1 MKTIG
6 LLGGMSWE
14 STVEYYR
21 VVNTVVQEALGG
33 LHSARIVVYSV
44 DFDELAKSMAANGWE
59 KIEAVLSCAAKTLE
73 MAGAD
78 FLVIGTNTMH
88 KLAPEIAAS
97 ISVPILHIADAMAQE
112 VSAAG
117 LTRLGLLGTRPV
129 MEMNFY
135 KEKLGAHGLETVTP
149 PPEDRAEIHR
159 IIFEELCRGEIVE
172 NSKQSALAIIGRLM
186 ERGAEGIILGC
197 TELGLLLR
205 PRDTAAPL
213 FDSALVHARRAALF
227 ALEDSRQ

>member
-44 DFDELAKSMAANGWE
+44 DFDELAKSMAMNGWE
-59 KIEAVLSCAAKTLE
+59 KIEAVLSCAAKALE
-73 MAGAD
+73 VAGAD

-88 KLAPEIAAS
+88 KVAPEIAAS
-97 ISVPILHIADAMAQE
+97 ISIPILHIADAVAEE
-112 VSAAG
+112 VKAAG
-117 LTRLGLLGTRPV
+117 LSRLGLLGTRPV

-135 KEKLGAHGLETVTP
+135 RERLGAHGLEAITP
-149 PPEDRAEIHR
+149 PEEDRAEIHR
-159 IIFEELCRGEIVE
+159 IIFEELCCGKIVE
-172 NSKQSALAIIGRLM
+172 SSKQAALGVIGRLM
-186 ERGAEGIILGC
+186 ERGAQGIILGC

-205 PRDTAAPL
+205 PEDTSALL
-213 FDSALVHARRAALF
+213 FDSALVHARRAALW
-227 ALEDSRQ
+227 ALGSH